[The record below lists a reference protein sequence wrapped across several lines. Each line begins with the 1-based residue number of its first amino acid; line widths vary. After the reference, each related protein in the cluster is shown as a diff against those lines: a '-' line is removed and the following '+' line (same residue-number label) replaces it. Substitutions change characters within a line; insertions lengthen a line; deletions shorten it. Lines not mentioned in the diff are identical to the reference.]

1 MTQLD
6 PRPAL
11 PTSRRRA
18 QLGEDVDDLDD
29 GPDLDDDDGE
39 WLGGLRAAGLP
50 VRTTTTSPTT
60 PSPGLRQLLDEGNAS
75 PGLVDLVLR
84 SISDA
89 TRAAYERDWADFD
102 TFCRIGGRGDP
113 LDATALVVGEYV
125 NDLVRTQMAESTI
138 RRRLAAIGWAQ
149 QLATGHKVTD
159 DPLITKAMAG
169 AHRLLA
175 GRGTKQAIPL
185 RLGEARTIITALP
198 IVDPNRP
205 GMRRDQLLVA
215 LGWATA
221 LRASELVGLDVD
233 DLTIIGN
240 PDHGTGGLLVRVRT
254 PKGGGAADWVAV
266 PYASSWATCPVRKT
280 IHWTR
285 NMRTGAL
292 FRAVDRHGRI
302 GKRLSARAVSDIVR
316 ETISTCLQ
324 TDPAGYSGH
333 SLRAGFVTEARAH
346 RVPDELIARHTRH
359 TRPGHARGG
368 MLNRYDRPAEL
379 LETHALDPS
388 WW

>member
-1 MTQLD
+1 M
-6 PRPAL
+6 A
-11 PTSRRRA
+11 RRA
-18 QLGEDVDDLDD
+18 A
-29 GPDLDDDDGE
+29 
-39 WLGGLRAAGLP
+39 RAGLP

-302 GKRLSARAVSDIVR
+302 GKRLECPGGQRHRARDDQHLPANRPGRLQRAQPARRVR
-316 ETISTCLQ
+316 HRSTRPPRPRRADRPPHAATPAPATPAAGCSTAT
-324 TDPAGYSGH
+324 TDPPNSSKPTPSTPVGGEQGSGPGT
-333 SLRAGFVTEARAH
+333 SFNVRRGPLRGRQF
-346 RVPDELIARHTRH
+346 
-359 TRPGHARGG
+359 G
-368 MLNRYDRPAEL
+368 L
-379 LETHALDPS
+379 LEDRLEQLDGVA
-388 WW
+388 